1 MFQIHFKRDFI
12 EIYGTI
18 SNFRLNDPSWSF
30 KFAPAALSEKFVLR
44 PETLRGEFGEV
55 LGFIGINYAVILF
68 ELSMLKC
75 VLMHQKIVAKSKKIV

>member
-1 MFQIHFKRDFI
+1 MFQVHFKRDFI

-30 KFAPAALSEKFVLR
+30 KFAALCEEFVLR
-44 PETLRGEFGEV
+44 QETLRGEFGEV
-55 LGFIGINYAVILF
+55 LSFIGINYALILF